1 MDFSSEPGPKIG
13 CVTRGRAPTSAVS
26 YHETGSHLY
35 IASESDS
42 VLRIVDCMKGGAPN
56 DRPAMIKLQREG
68 IKSVKATHH
77 SHCAIFAP
85 GGSSGVPKKN
95 SVYYLSVFDN
105 RILREFKGH
114 SGVINGISMNPV
126 DDTFISSSIDGT
138 VRLWDLGK
146 SGNNIMELKLPSN
159 TEGSPLA
166 VFDSTGLV
174 FGVSAGQ
181 PDKAGYFVNLYD
193 ARNYAAGPFAE
204 MRVARED
211 IERKLAGSVTP
222 ERAYALS
229 RSEWT
234 SLEFNKSGKQILA
247 CCANG
252 LAISIDGFDGG
263 IARAFLSEITPGATQ
278 STTPLAACFTSDD
291 KSVIVGNEDGTVSC
305 YQADSGLLARR
316 LRGHVS
322 RVSAVACNPKYC
334 QLATACTNTA
344 VWVW

>member
-1 MDFSSEPGPKIG
+1 MTQGTTLRARLRKCAWHGKMNSRRTSSE
-13 CVTRGRAPTSAVS
+13 A
-26 YHETGSHLY
+26 
-35 IASESDS
+35 
-42 VLRIVDCMKGGAPN
+42 
-56 DRPAMIKLQREG
+56 
-68 IKSVKATHH
+68 KS
-77 SHCAIFAP
+77 C
-85 GGSSGVPKKN
+85 
-95 SVYYLSVFDN
+95 
-105 RILREFKGH
+105 
-114 SGVINGISMNPV
+114 
-126 DDTFISSSIDGT
+126 
-138 VRLWDLGK
+138 
-146 SGNNIMELKLPSN
+146 NNIHC
-159 TEGSPLA
+159 
-166 VFDSTGLV
+166 
-174 FGVSAGQ
+174 VSS
-181 PDKAGYFVNLYD
+181 
-193 ARNYAAGPFAE
+193 
-204 MRVARED
+204 ED
-211 IERKLAGSVTP
+211 IERKLAGSVPP

-252 LAISIDGFDGG
+252 LAVSIDGFDGG
-263 IARAFLSEITPGATQ
+263 IARAFLSEIAPGATQ

>member
-1 MDFSSEPGPKIG
+1 MNSRRTSSE
-13 CVTRGRAPTSAVS
+13 A
-26 YHETGSHLY
+26 
-35 IASESDS
+35 
-42 VLRIVDCMKGGAPN
+42 
-56 DRPAMIKLQREG
+56 
-68 IKSVKATHH
+68 KS
-77 SHCAIFAP
+77 C
-85 GGSSGVPKKN
+85 
-95 SVYYLSVFDN
+95 
-105 RILREFKGH
+105 
-114 SGVINGISMNPV
+114 
-126 DDTFISSSIDGT
+126 
-138 VRLWDLGK
+138 
-146 SGNNIMELKLPSN
+146 NNIHC
-159 TEGSPLA
+159 
-166 VFDSTGLV
+166 
-174 FGVSAGQ
+174 VSS
-181 PDKAGYFVNLYD
+181 
-193 ARNYAAGPFAE
+193 
-204 MRVARED
+204 ED
-211 IERKLAGSVTP
+211 IERKLAGSVPP

-252 LAISIDGFDGG
+252 LAVSIDGFDGG
-263 IARAFLSEITPGATQ
+263 IARAFLSEIAPGATQ